1 MLKQGLTLLAGVL
14 IGLLSAATLT
24 LVSSGPRGDPIELSL
39 PPTPE
44 PLRIHVCGAVSWPG
58 VYELPPGSIVQ
69 QAINLAG
76 GPTSRAEMSTINLAA
91 QLEDGQ
97 QVYVPRLEEHATPSS
112 PGSSSSLTIH
122 PDQLININTASA
134 PELDLLPGIGPSL
147 AQKIIEHR
155 EAYGPFTSI
164 DDLIN
169 VSGIGPVKLED
180 LREFI
185 TVR

>member
-1 MLKQGLTLLAGVL
+1 MLKQSLILLAGILV
-14 IGLLSAATLT
+14 GLLAAATLT
-24 LVSSGPRGDPIELSL
+24 VISSTPRGHPVALSL
-39 PPTPE
+39 PPSPE

-58 VYELPPGSIVQ
+58 VYELPHGSIVQ
-69 QAINLAG
+69 QAIDLAG
-76 GPTSRAEMSTINLAA
+76 GPTSKAELSTINLAA

-97 QVYVPRLEEHATPSS
+97 QVFIPRLEEHSTPLPS
-112 PGSSSSLTIH
+112 GSSSSSSTH
-122 PDQLININTASA
+122 PGELVNINTASA

-155 EAYGPFTSI
+155 ETYGPFTSI

-169 VSGIGPVKLED
+169 VSGIGSVKLED
-180 LREFI
+180 LRDLI